1 LAGEEPHHFAQYL
14 LQAMARGA
22 IPSTYIM
29 GTPDDNPYAC
39 LGIAGELTR
48 FHRDHED
55 VYREL
60 VPAAE
65 TLLVRP
71 DQFKSGAVTEFQG
84 LYLSLLQRHVP
95 FDVLP
100 EERLTEADLG
110 RYRVVVLPDLG
121 PLAPEAVAAIDSY
134 AGSGGAVVATGNSGL
149 VADEVQLAC
158 LPVRRRLSR
167 HDTEEA
173 IRSFHLRWGNQFL
186 PVVGAFDL
194 VEPSPGAEVG
204 LLAMSR
210 APYGPPEKCHGHLE
224 LDHPGRLSA
233 PYGNGQA
240 TLMPWTVGRSYREV
254 GLTAHR
260 DVFVDEVVRAG
271 GPQVDTELPEQ
282 VEVVLGRSVSGT
294 VIHLLNRSGDADQR
308 FGRPLPIAEGW
319 LTLPDGVTT
328 VEALCAGRQL
338 RVEGGRVLVP
348 TIALFEVLVARP

>member
-1 LAGEEPHHFAQYL
+1 
-14 LQAMARGA
+14 
-22 IPSTYIM
+22 M

-48 FHRDHED
+48 FHRDHQD

-60 VPAAE
+60 VPAAT

-71 DQFKSGAVTEFQG
+71 DQFKPGSITEFQG
-84 LYLSLLQRHVP
+84 LYLSMLQRHVP

-100 EERLTEADLG
+100 EERLAEVDLG

-121 PLAPEAVAAIDSY
+121 PLTPGTVATIDSY
-134 AGSGGAVVATGNSGL
+134 VGGGGAVVATGNSGL

-158 LPVRRRLSR
+158 LPVRRRLAS

-173 IRSFHLRWGNQFL
+173 TRSFHLRSGDQFL

-194 VEPSPGAEVG
+194 VEPADAAEVG

-233 PYGNGQA
+233 PYGRGRA
-240 TLMPWTVGRSYREV
+240 TLLPWTVGRAYRDV
-254 GLTAHR
+254 GLTGHR
-260 DVFVDEVVRAG
+260 DTFVDEVVRAG
-271 GPQVDTELPEQ
+271 GRQVETELPEQ
-282 VEVVLGRSVSGT
+282 VEIVVGRSAVGT
-294 VIHLLNRSGDADQR
+294 VMHLLNRSGDADQR
-308 FGRPLPIAEGW
+308 FAKPLPIGEGW

-328 VEALCAGRQL
+328 VEALCAGQRL
-338 RVEGGRVLVP
+338 RVEDGRVLVP
-348 TIALFEVLVARP
+348 TIGLFEVLVAHP